1 MKYYSGATIEGT
13 VELDGIGPV
22 PNARILIERDAFSGD
37 EEEIDGQVVDRD
49 GRTYWI
55 PIGTTDADSNG
66 DFSFLAPS
74 GKIRVSAFY
83 DEARFRCSK
92 NSNYDFQCR
101 TNSWRY
107 FRK

>member
-22 PNARILIERDAFSGD
+22 PNARVLIERDAFSGD
-37 EEEIDGQVVDRD
+37 EVEIDGQVTDRD
-49 GRTYWI
+49 QRTYWI
-55 PIGTTDADSNG
+55 PIGTADADSNG

-83 DEARFRCSK
+83 GESNLEAA
-92 NSNYDFQCR
+92 R
-101 TNSWRY
+101 TH
-107 FRK
+107 K